1 MTTIVT
7 LDPADLD
14 DTIQQLETHY
24 EIDEATLVILRRVI
38 SLFPRPAQMRVDE
51 ANEILYQGLSLIDKF
66 SFSDDDELILYTRD
80 PETMIDALIEMAM
93 YLFGFATLI
102 GEDEGWVVEFTI
114 GAWKPVKNRIRRQL
128 GLIVQE
134 QPRGVV
140 GLPPDDTS
148 ADYPFRTLVSHY
160 NLGSFYQMVVLA
172 ARDDIAVYF
181 PPETH
186 SKVLA
191 AYVYMRRSMQEVAQ
205 GVNLKDHKTFN
216 DRLLQAVHRLQ
227 NLFDPASLP
236 PPGSD
241 QPDEPKKLPP
251 PPQQKNNPFE
261 EFIEQLF
268 SDEEAD
274 DSW

>member
-1 MTTIVT
+1 MTI

-14 DTIQQLETHY
+14 GTIKQLAEQYGIDAETLET
-24 EIDEATLVILRRVI
+24 ARRVI
-38 SLFPRPAQMRVDE
+38 AFFPRPAQMRVDE

-66 SFSDDDELILYTRD
+66 SFSDDDELILFTRE
-80 PETMIDALIEMAM
+80 PETIIDALIEMAM
-93 YLFGFATLI
+93 YLFGFATMI
-102 GEDEGWVVEFTI
+102 GAEEDWVVEFTI

-140 GLPPDDTS
+140 GLPPEDNA
-148 ADYPFRTLVSHY
+148 ADPALYPFRTLVSHY
-160 NLGSFYQMVVLA
+160 DLGSFYQMVILA

-191 AYVYMRRSMQEVAQ
+191 VYVYMRRSMHEVAQ
-205 GVNLKDHKTFN
+205 GVGLKDHQTFN
-216 DRLLQAVHRLQ
+216 TRLLQSVHRLQ

-236 PPGSD
+236 PPGSAHLSEND
-241 QPDEPKKLPP
+241 SH
-251 PPQQKNNPFE
+251 PQLNNPFE

-268 SDEEAD
+268 SDEEEAD
-274 DSW
+274 DSR